1 VSALVV
7 VNIGALYTMERDAHA
22 IADAEVHIDDDGCIG
37 YAGARATAPARDAG
51 ATVVDAGEHA
61 VLPGFIDCHT
71 HLLWAGSRDAEFALR
86 SRGASYGEILA
97 AGGGIRNTMRAVR
110 ESDDDTLAALL
121 HTRLREMRARGVTT
135 VEVKSGYGL
144 SLEHELRSLAVIK
157 RVHDEGPTDL
167 VATCLSA
174 HAVPPEF
181 EGDRVG
187 YVQHIV
193 DEILPAVSER
203 KLARFCD
210 VFIEGGAFTV
220 TDGFRI
226 LTRASSLGMHTR
238 VHAEQLSRSG
248 GAALAAELGAH
259 AAGHLEFVDE
269 SDMKALADAGVVC
282 EILAPAQVFLGLQ
295 QRIPGRALRDHGC
308 TVAVGTDANPGSA
321 PSLDL
326 HLAGSLAV
334 TMAGLTVDEALLGIT
349 KNAARALALDDRG
362 VLTPGMRGDLVVLD
376 TVHAGALFASWGS
389 NHVTHVVKN
398 GALVHMRA

>member
-1 VSALVV
+1 VSALVI
-7 VNIGALYTMERDAHA
+7 VNIGALHTMERDAQA
-22 IADAEVHIDDDGCIG
+22 LVDAEVHIDGDGRVR
-37 YAGARATAPARDAG
+37 YAGARAHAPAQEAG
-51 ATVVDAGEHA
+51 ATVVDAGGHA

-86 SRGASYGEILA
+86 SRGASYGEIMA

-110 ESDDDTLAALL
+110 ESSDDALAALL
-121 HTRLREMRARGVTT
+121 HMRLDEMRARGVTT

-144 SLEHELRSLAVIK
+144 SLEHELRSLAVIA

-174 HAVPPEF
+174 HAIPPEF
-181 EGDRVG
+181 EGARAR
-187 YVQHIV
+187 YVDHIV

-210 VFIEGGAFTV
+210 VFVEQGAFTV
-220 TDGFRI
+220 DDGRRI
-226 LTRASSLGMHTR
+226 LTAARSLGMHAR

-269 SDMKALADAGVVC
+269 SDMRALADAGVVC
-282 EILAPAQVFLGLQ
+282 EVLAPAQVFLGLQ
-295 QRIPGRALRDHGC
+295 QRIPGRALVDHGC
-308 TVAVGTDANPGSA
+308 TVAVATDANPGSA

-326 HLAGSLAV
+326 HLASSLAV

-362 VLTPGMRGDLVVLD
+362 VLTPGMHGDLVVLD
-376 TVHAGALFASWGS
+376 TVHAGALFASWGT
-389 NHVTHVVKN
+389 NHVTHVVKA
-398 GALVHMRA
+398 GRVVHARD